1 LGLLGVMITWD
12 RPGIVTDFVNNRVV
26 WLARPMLGFETGM
39 PRRKCGPENGE
50 GSVRAGYQSSRSR
63 MMALAAVL
71 IAATGALL
79 WGVFADRGFR
89 PSALGAMC
97 IAAVTVVAVLVWPLR
112 TAIALAVLCL
122 TAGLLLLGIPAG
134 RACDLPVAEFVSHAL
149 EDASGPHVHDRC
161 QLESDRRSI
170 AGLWLILG
178 GIGGSAADAL
188 LLLARRAATRD
199 DLGPSK
205 SEPLL

>member
-1 LGLLGVMITWD
+1 
-12 RPGIVTDFVNNRVV
+12 
-26 WLARPMLGFETGM
+26 
-39 PRRKCGPENGE
+39 
-50 GSVRAGYQSSRSR
+50 VRAGHQSSGSR
-63 MMALAAVL
+63 RMALAAVL

-97 IAAVTVVAVLVWPLR
+97 IAAVTVVAVLVWPPR
-112 TAIALAVLCL
+112 MAIALAILSL
-122 TAGLLLLGIPAG
+122 TAGLLLLGIPAD
-134 RACDLPVAEFVSHAL
+134 RSCDLPVAEFVPHAL
-149 EDASGPHVHDRC
+149 EDTTGPHVHDRC

-170 AGLWLILG
+170 AGLWLVLG
-178 GIGGSAADAL
+178 GIGGSAAVAL

-205 SEPLL
+205 AEPVP

>member
-1 LGLLGVMITWD
+1 LLGDWHATTEMRDLRTESD
-12 RPGIVTDFVNNRVV
+12 
-26 WLARPMLGFETGM
+26 
-39 PRRKCGPENGE
+39 
-50 GSVRAGYQSSRSR
+50 SVRAVYRSSGSR
-63 MMALAAVL
+63 MMALAAAL

-79 WGVFADRGFR
+79 WGVFAHRGFR
-89 PSALGAMC
+89 PSALGAIC
-97 IAAVTVVAVLVWPLR
+97 IAAITVVAVLVWPPR
-112 TAIALAVLCL
+112 MAIALAIFSL

-134 RACDLPVAEFVSHAL
+134 RSCDLPVAEFVSHAL

-178 GIGGSAADAL
+178 GIGGSAAVAL

-199 DLGPSK
+199 DLGPSRA
-205 SEPLL
+205 EPVP